1 VSPLLLLQLLKVKI
15 FHVVYVHFRTTIAKD
30 SFTGTWLCLSSTH
43 GKQLCSLLDN
53 HILKLFYRKVKAI
66 AKMVHEPNY
75 KILEFMTQ
83 DANHN
88 DIISVYRPWKLLKE
102 VDVLYVV
109 DRLT

>member
-1 VSPLLLLQLLKVKI
+1 VKI

-30 SFTGTWLCLSSTH
+30 SFTGTWLSLSSTH

-53 HILKLFYRKVKAI
+53 HILKLFCRKVRAI
-66 AKMVHEPNY
+66 AKMVHELKH

-88 DIISVYRPWKLLKE
+88 HIISVDRPWKLSKE
-102 VDVLYVV
+102 VDVLYVL